1 MNRHFPDEHQ
11 DPGNGGHR
19 EIDEQALR
27 RLLQGAVED
36 IEPADGA
43 LEHLQRAVPARRTRR
58 RQAVA
63 GAVAAVV
70 LGATALPVLIHAA
83 TTADTTDDHQA
94 NAASSHQR
102 PHGGTEGGEHG
113 RGVPAP
119 GPLNTGASPDA
130 GRRDGHRKE
139 EDEAQRKDGSTT
151 GPTGPA
157 SVPGPDLRP
166 TLAATSPTCDR
177 NQLGKGSG
185 VVGTPDKN
193 GRVYGTFRVVN
204 VSRSVCSVAGEGVV
218 AAHSA
223 AGSDNSRITVVN
235 HTAGDAATGLPDPAT
250 EPSQVILQPGQ
261 AYEIKFAFVPAADGG
276 PNGCT
281 KPGITTPSPAS
292 DSGSASAAPPA
303 VAAEKPQVQDV
314 SSPTQGP
321 SGVVLSHTPDV
332 GEPKAADAA
341 LPDACAG
348 TVYRT
353 GALTAAP
360 TA

>member
-1 MNRHFPDEHQ
+1 MNRHFPDHERR
-11 DPGNGGHR
+11 DPGEGPR
-19 EIDEQALR
+19 EIDEQTLR
-27 RLLQGAVED
+27 RLLHGAVED

-43 LEHLQRAVPARRTRR
+43 LEHLQRAVPVRRTRR

-70 LGATALPVLIHAA
+70 LGATALPALIHAA

-102 PHGGTEGGEHG
+102 PHGGGTEGEHG
-113 RGVPAP
+113 RGLPAP
-119 GPLNTGASPDA
+119 GPLNPSTSPDA

-151 GPTGPA
+151 GPTGSA
-157 SVPGPDLRP
+157 TAAGPDLRP

-185 VVGTPDKN
+185 AVGAPDKN
-193 GRVYGTFRVVN
+193 GRVYGSFRVVN
-204 VSRSVCSVAGEGVV
+204 VSGSVCTVAGEGVV

-223 AGSDNSRITVVN
+223 GGSENSRITVVN

-261 AYEIKFAFVPAADGG
+261 AYEIRFAFVPAPDGG
-276 PNGCT
+276 PSGCA
-281 KPGITTPSPAS
+281 KPGITTPTPAS

-303 VAAEKPQVQDV
+303 VAAEKPQVQDA
-314 SSPTQGP
+314 SSPTQPP

-353 GALTAAP
+353 GALAAAP

>member
-1 MNRHFPDEHQ
+1 MNRHFPDDERQ
-11 DPGNGGHR
+11 DPGSDGPR
-19 EIDEQALR
+19 DIDEQTLR

-36 IEPADGA
+36 IEPAEGT

-70 LGATALPVLIHAA
+70 LGATALPALIHAA

-102 PHGGTEGGEHG
+102 PHGGTEGEHG

-119 GPLNTGASPDA
+119 GPPNPSASPDA
-130 GRRDGHRKE
+130 VRRDGHRKE
-139 EDEAQRKDGSTT
+139 EDEAQRKDGSTA
-151 GPTGPA
+151 GPKGSA
-157 SVPGPDLRP
+157 SVPGSDLPP
-166 TLAATSPTCDR
+166 TLSATSPTCDR

-185 VVGTPDKN
+185 VVGTPDGN

-204 VSRSVCSVAGEGVV
+204 VSGSVCTVAGEGMV

-223 AGSDNSRITVVN
+223 GGSENSRITVVN

-250 EPSQVILQPGQ
+250 EPSRVILQPGQ
-261 AYEIKFAFVPAADGG
+261 AYEIRFAFVPAADGG
-276 PNGCT
+276 PSGCA
-281 KPGITTPSPAS
+281 KQGITPPTPAS

-303 VAAEKPQVQDV
+303 GAAEKSQVQGV
-314 SSPTQGP
+314 SSPTQPP

-332 GEPKAADAA
+332 GEPKAADAT

-353 GALTAAP
+353 GALTTAPAA
-360 TA
+360 